1 MAVTTPG
8 SNPAQNAQQ
17 AAPAYTPQN
26 TATARDFN
34 AGMPPRF
41 GISTQFSSAGSG
53 GDFYEKLYAKIMAQ
67 VKAVQEQNNLEEKL
81 QVIKLLKGTAGLNYS
96 GIIVA
101 EQRGNMTAAHVLVVE
116 KTGDYP
122 EKLVETIQ
130 SVRYEIIRTPAEAL
144 DEKYMTAVRNAVAVS
159 MKVDADSVV
168 VVDGTLVPNEFD
180 LESDA
185 QVASLLN
192 NSVNATHAEVVT
204 RVQDYRGVDLGRLT
218 NEYRNGKFTVSLYFN
233 SDDSTFFNQ
242 VGMPVR
248 QDICVVLSYKLNS
261 GKQNRSVNQGDDSIQ
276 IVKTFGY
283 IDFEFTG
290 HTVVNNMVSPQKFAP
305 NFVIT
310 HIEAGVAPTPDLV
323 MLGVASVLS
332 LSDDG
337 YWIQAFRPTVSKKG
351 EYDFNDVGALN
362 LEGNIEQSPTGYGKR
377 YDTKSK
383 TATPVEI
390 TKLIQTLV
398 RPNMMISM
406 DLPKAGPETW
416 YTSVFRAIKNSGNPG
431 AIRRVNEFMNATTG
445 GVYQPSQ
452 QPMFLPT
459 SNKIHGGYYK
469 SANGFRDLRH
479 LSSYLAVANYLVDTN
494 QQPALLTQYTNTLYN
509 NVIPN
514 DLRASTRYQY
524 ISDMS
529 KGSAVVKQMYD
540 RVTFN
545 GEMLRGWV
553 SALHQVG
560 FTPVFSTNS
569 GDSANEM
576 FMKRSTLDF
585 QSAMIGSDV
594 RLMGSTD
601 NLYGGWA
608 PYGTYNRNY

>member
-17 AAPAYTPQN
+17 AAPAYTPQS
-26 TATARDFN
+26 TAPARDFT

-96 GIIVA
+96 GIIIA

-185 QVASLLN
+185 QVASLIN

-290 HTVVNNMVSPQKFAP
+290 NTVVNNMVSPQKFAP

-445 GVYQPSQ
+445 GAYQPSQ

-524 ISDMS
+524 INDMS